1 LLRKRISDRE
11 GGVDAVM
18 QQVLSAAT
26 ARMHQPINPIT
37 PVNFFAAARDEI
49 LDPTANTL
57 ASDEAIWVAI
67 HPQTD
72 RVHVS
77 ANVPQTA
84 TSAAARAKARAGL
97 LLGR

>member
-57 ASDEAIWVAI
+57 ASDEAIWGAI

-84 TSAAARAKARAGL
+84 TSAAYTNVHYSKTA
-97 LLGR
+97 